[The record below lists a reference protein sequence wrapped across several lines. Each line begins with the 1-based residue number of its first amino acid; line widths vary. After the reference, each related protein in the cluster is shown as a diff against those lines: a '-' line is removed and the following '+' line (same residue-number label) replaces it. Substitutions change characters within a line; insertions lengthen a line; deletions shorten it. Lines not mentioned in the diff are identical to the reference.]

1 MSSARAALVEH
12 QVPLGGMS
20 IRNPQRIDRSRL
32 LRRQRH
38 VTIVLGI
45 TVAVSVVLVLA
56 PVTAW
61 LLGRDAPDTLIGTF
75 PDALWWAMETIS
87 TVGYGDIHPVT
98 TGGRVVAAILIVL
111 GIAPHRHDHRD
122 GRCMVLNGARAA
134 ARVCRNRGGRIIE
147 RTTLTQVLAELEAI
161 RARLDHLEPQRRQ

>member
-32 LRRQRH
+32 
-38 VTIVLGI
+38 
-45 TVAVSVVLVLA
+45 
-56 PVTAW
+56 TAW

-98 TGGRVVAAILIVL
+98 TGGRVVAAILMVL
-111 GIAPHRHDHRD
+111 GFALIA
-122 GRCMVLNGARAA
+122 MITATVVAWFS
-134 ARVCRNRGGRIIE
+134 
-147 RTTLTQVLAELEAI
+147 TELELLREFAEI
-161 RARLDHLEPQRRQ
+161 EEAGLLSAPR

>member
-20 IRNPQRIDRSRL
+20 IRNPQRIDRPRL
-32 LRRQRH
+32 VGLRRHRH
-38 VTIVLGI
+38 VTVVLGI
-45 TVAVSVVLVLA
+45 TVAFSVVLVLA

-87 TVGYGDIHPVT
+87 TVGYNGSRRLLIKTCGWLREFDGEQGLDAGVQVEGF
-98 TGGRVVAAILIVL
+98 TGPAGS
-111 GIAPHRHDHRD
+111 D
-122 GRCMVLNGARAA
+122 GSGVGM
-134 ARVCRNRGGRIIE
+134 
-147 RTTLTQVLAELEAI
+147 LEAVH
-161 RARLDHLEPQRRQ
+161 RS

>member
-98 TGGRVVAAILIVL
+98 TGGRVVAAILMVL
-111 GIAPHRHDHRD
+111 GFALIA
-122 GRCMVLNGARAA
+122 MITATVVAWFS
-134 ARVCRNRGGRIIE
+134 
-147 RTTLTQVLAELEAI
+147 TELELLREFAEI
-161 RARLDHLEPQRRQ
+161 EEARLLSAPR

>member
-1 MSSARAALVEH
+1 MSSARAALVQH

-32 LRRQRH
+32 VRLRRQRH
-38 VTIVLGI
+38 VTVVLGV

-75 PDALWWAMETIS
+75 TDALWWAMETIS
-87 TVGYGDIHPVT
+87 TIGYGDIHPVT
-98 TGGRVVAAILIVL
+98 TGGRVVAAILMVL
-111 GIAPHRHDHRD
+111 GIALIA
-122 GRCMVLNGARAA
+122 MITATVVAWFS
-134 ARVCRNRGGRIIE
+134 
-147 RTTLTQVLAELEAI
+147 TELELLREFAEI
-161 RARLDHLEPQRRQ
+161 EEASDY